1 MNEGPVDWGSA
12 ILIGGVAGWMA
23 NKFMHAHAHLITDI
37 VAGVAGAVL
46 LNAMFEGLGF
56 HYGGWVE
63 FLALGFVG
71 ACLLLAPVRWMRVRL
86 RKPRPPNDWGAPWPR
101 MVEAMTSAPVPG
113 TNACSFAIPSTAAS
127 SSCVRQGKRLRAW
140 QTGGRCARRPIAM
153 PSPLAAMS

>member
-12 ILIGGVAGWMA
+12 ILIGGMAGWMA
-23 NKFMHAHAHLITDI
+23 NKFMHAHAHLIVD
-37 VAGVAGAVL
+37 VVVGVAGAVL

-86 RKPRPPNDWGAPWPR
+86 RKPRPPNDW
-101 MVEAMTSAPVPG
+101 
-113 TNACSFAIPSTAAS
+113 
-127 SSCVRQGKRLRAW
+127 
-140 QTGGRCARRPIAM
+140 
-153 PSPLAAMS
+153 